1 MRCLI
6 LAIGF
11 FVAIAFSPPFPA
23 TKAATFSRTISPQ
36 SARGH
41 KAARNIARRKKR
53 RRHRPIVHRK
63 PPTVIATPDVVE
75 VYSMA
80 EWEREQAAR
89 RFAAM
94 VWRWF

>member
-6 LAIGF
+6 LTIGF
-11 FVAIAFSPPFPA
+11 FVAVAFSPPFPA
-23 TKAATFSRTISPQ
+23 AKAEASPIASPQ